1 MDDQSWDKKYV
12 IAFFKSILLFV
23 FIFIFLQFSY
33 ILYSVLFNQSFLFFN
48 FFSLSENFF
57 YYLISFY
64 LLILFYFLYKAKT
77 DFI

>member
-48 FFSLSENFF
+48 FFSLGENLF